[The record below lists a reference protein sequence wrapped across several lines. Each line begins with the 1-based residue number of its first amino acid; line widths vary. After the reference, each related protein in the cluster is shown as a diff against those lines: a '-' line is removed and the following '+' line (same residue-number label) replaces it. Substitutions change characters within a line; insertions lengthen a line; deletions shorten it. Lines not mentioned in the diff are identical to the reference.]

1 SPSTV
6 SSTTPLSYTVTMDA
20 DENPYQA
27 YFEQWDRY
35 YRNVVVPQ
43 AHTLTDAVDIRSD
56 DTFSSYVVSTACSIN
71 PSSPLY
77 DPNVN
82 IPLSCRDSYSE
93 DFSVEDADV
102 DFVNRRVFGQPQ
114 RDRDASSPSPSE
126 TSSTFTPPVL
136 SVSES
141 SITSEASELRWTNKM
156 INKYAHS
163 PETSAYANELGG
175 IFDDDHKLNNVDEPE
190 NLRLTKLRDFS
201 VSSMEDLRALPDPF
215 PPKMRYLFE

>member
-1 SPSTV
+1 
-6 SSTTPLSYTVTMDA
+6 TMDA

-27 YFEQWDRY
+27 CCEQWDRY

-43 AHTLTDAVDIRSD
+43 AHTLADAVNMSSD
-56 DTFSSYVVSTACSIN
+56 DLISSYVVSTARSFN
-71 PSSPLY
+71 FASFLV
-77 DPNVN
+77 DPEVD
-82 IPLSCRDSYSE
+82 IPLTNRESYSE
-93 DFSVEDADV
+93 DFSREEADC
-102 DFVNRRVFGQPQ
+102 DFVDRRDYGKPQ
-114 RDRDASSPSPSE
+114 RDRDASSPSASE

-136 SVSES
+136 SASES
-141 SITSEASELRWTNKM
+141 SISSETSEHRWTNTM

-190 NLRLTKLRDFS
+190 NLRITKLRDFS
-201 VSSMEDLRALPDPF
+201 LSSMEDLRALPDPF